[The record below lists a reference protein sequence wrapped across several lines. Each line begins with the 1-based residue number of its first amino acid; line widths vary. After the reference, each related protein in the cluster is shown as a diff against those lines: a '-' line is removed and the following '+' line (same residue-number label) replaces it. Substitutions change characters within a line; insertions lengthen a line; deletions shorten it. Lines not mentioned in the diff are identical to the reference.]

1 MILNNFSCFLEMT
14 VGENRFGEQYICFVC
29 LSIRSSENNVLSMKF
44 FSRTSSI
51 LSGPTTSGAGMI
63 SDLDSSLRW
72 HRLFS
77 CLHKLRQETVV
88 SESPQT
94 ALLIY
99 SLRTFGNG

>member
-1 MILNNFSCFLEMT
+1 MILDNFSCFLEMT
-14 VGENRFGEQYICFVC
+14 VGDDRFGEQYICFC
-29 LSIRSSENNVLSMKF
+29 LSVRSSENNVLSMKF

-72 HRLFS
+72 RRLS
-77 CLHKLRQETVV
+77 SRLHKLRQETVV

-99 SLRTFGNG
+99 SLRTFGSG